1 MKASPMLKHP
11 ILKRLLMTAA
21 IMATPLAAQAS
32 PELAKDWGAQ
42 AAILSLE
49 TTGLITSIDRDE
61 TAIASDDY
69 YIRLDKFA
77 RTSATLGKWIDATD
91 GPHDLGCIFRGMKV
105 EASTQG
111 EALDIAQEN
120 TAKRATLKRLATMF
134 ADADMISEAASRRAA
149 TPTLKHT
156 SDTDGC
162 PFSSEAA
169 MAALK

>member
-1 MKASPMLKHP
+1 M
-11 ILKRLLMTAA
+11 LKRLILATA
-21 IMATPLAAQAS
+21 IIATPLAAQAS

-42 AAILSLE
+42 AAALSLE
-49 TTGLITSIDRDE
+49 TSDLISAIDHGKS
-61 TAIASDDY
+61 AQASDDY

-105 EASTQG
+105 EASTQA
-111 EALDIAQEN
+111 EALDMAREN
-120 TAKRATLKRLATMF
+120 DAKRATLKRLATMF
-134 ADADMISEAASRRAA
+134 ADADMISEAASRRTA
-149 TPTLKHT
+149 TPTLEHT
-156 SDTDGC
+156 SDTDAC

>member
-1 MKASPMLKHP
+1 M
-11 ILKRLLMTAA
+11 LKRLILATA
-21 IMATPLAAQAS
+21 IIATPLAAQAS

-42 AAILSLE
+42 AAALSLE
-49 TTGLITSIDRDE
+49 TSDLISAIDHGKS
-61 TAIASDDY
+61 AQASDDY

-105 EASTQG
+105 EASTQA
-111 EALDIAQEN
+111 EALDMASEN
-120 TAKRATLKRLATMF
+120 AAKRATLKRLATMF
-134 ADADMISEAASRRAA
+134 ADADMISEAASRRTA
-149 TPTLKHT
+149 TPTLEHT
-156 SDTDGC
+156 SNADAC